1 MFRSKAI
8 SNDKRAS
15 PRSSFRK
22 HIKSNSASYV
32 ILPSLLS
39 HFHRCC
45 YFSRICDRHRRS
57 FRVLRISHLRPYL
70 ERVSIDRFLLRCYRS
85 PKSDRDI
92 FEITTHILTDF
103 SPKRQ
108 CQFISQ
114 SSLVVAF
121 YEHRILGSV
130 SSPRIDRKWR
140 VRIFLG
146 EGQEN
151 YQTVIVGMRDSHAA
165 PCNCR
170 IRPTRTMGTFFVYHR
185 PWEHFFF
192 GYVGACRFDEI
203 SR

>member
-45 YFSRICDRHRRS
+45 YFSRICDRYRRS
-57 FRVLRISHLRPYL
+57 FRVLRISHLRPHL
-70 ERVSIDRFLLRCYRS
+70 EQVSIDLLRCYRS

-92 FEITTHILTDF
+92 FEITIHILTDF

-108 CQFISQ
+108 RQFISQ

-151 YQTVIVGMRDSHAA
+151 Y
-165 PCNCR
+165 
-170 IRPTRTMGTFFVYHR
+170 
-185 PWEHFFF
+185 
-192 GYVGACRFDEI
+192 
-203 SR
+203 